1 MMKIIEAKKILKQ
14 FGGIKALNNLDLF
27 VRKGE
32 IVGLIGPNGSGKTTF
47 FNCLT
52 GFYKVDD
59 GVILFKN
66 TDITNKSTHIIIQKG
81 ISRTFQLNRIFPN
94 LTVLQNV
101 LLGQNHYKERIFN
114 TAFKKSQNEI
124 VEKAIKLLEFVKL
137 NNKKNELAGHLSFGQ
152 QKLLD
157 LAIALVKEPELLLL
171 DEPTAGVNPTL
182 IRETVDYIKKINDN
196 GTSILLIEHNMDV
209 VMNISNRIY
218 VLSFGKKIAEGTSDE
233 IRKNPSVL
241 DIYFGK

>member
-1 MMKIIEAKKILKQ
+1 MKLVEARKVVKE
-14 FGGIKALNNLDLF
+14 FGGIIALNHLDLF
-27 VRKGE
+27 VEKGE

-52 GFYKVDD
+52 GFYEVDGGD
-59 GVILFKN
+59 IFFKEKK
-66 TDITNKSTHIIIQKG
+66 ITNEPTHAIIQYG

-101 LLGQNHYKERIFN
+101 LLGQNHQGEGVLQPFI
-114 TAFKKSQNEI
+114 KKS
-124 VEKAIKLLEFVKL
+124 EKKIIDRSLELLQFVNLFDKR
-137 NNKKNELAGHLSFGQ
+137 EEWAGNLSYGQ

-182 IRETVDYIKKINDN
+182 VNDIVAYITQINQQ
-196 GTSILLIEHNMDV
+196 GTTILLIEHNMDV
-209 VMNISNRIY
+209 IMNISDRIY
-218 VLSFGKKIAEGTSDE
+218 VLSFGEKIAEGKPGEVRGDP
-233 IRKNPSVL
+233 KVL
-241 DIYFGK
+241 EVYFGK